1 MFPKLAGPPCTES
14 RGLLSVTAWSTLSR
28 MAGPDWHRPYGSAV
42 AKCPPY
48 SLLPLDGQ
56 GLTGLG
62 LCFPRFHPLYL
73 EAARFPLL
81 LRWGLGTVGGEHK
94 RAGPPLGFGSPQ
106 EEKGVDGQAPTGKA
120 EQMAQRIMKIQL
132 CSQLE
137 RLRQGEAVSPNY
149 T

>member
-1 MFPKLAGPPCTES
+1 M
-14 RGLLSVTAWSTLSR
+14 SVTAWSTLSR
-28 MAGPDWHRPYGSAV
+28 MAGHGRHRPYGSAV

-56 GLTGLG
+56 GLTVLG
-62 LCFPRFHPLYL
+62 LCLPRFHPLYL
-73 EAARFPLL
+73 EAARFLLL

-106 EEKGVDGQAPTGKA
+106 EEKGVDRQAPTGEA

-132 CSQLE
+132 CSQLG